1 MMCVP
6 VRLRS
11 PLSCLVML
19 LILTGCSSTYYGA
32 LEKLGIEKREILVDR
47 IDDTRESQ
55 EEAKTQFASA
65 LEQYRSI
72 IDVDGGELE
81 KVYDRL
87 NAEYQRCERDAE
99 EVSARIEAVE
109 SVAEDLF
116 DEWDDEIDDFADA
129 GMARQSRKLLN
140 ETRSEYAVMLQA
152 MQRAELSMEP
162 VLTILKDHVP
172 FLRHNLNARAIGSL
186 QGELNTIEQ
195 ATASLIADMEESIA
209 EASRFMDSMR

>member
-1 MMCVP
+1 MMRCFRVC
-6 VRLRS
+6 LRTLL
-11 PLSCLVML
+11 PCLVL
-19 LILTGCSSTYYGA
+19 LPILAGCSSTYYGA

-87 NAEYQRCERDAE
+87 NAEYQRCER
-99 EVSARIEAVE
+99 
-109 SVAEDLF
+109 
-116 DEWDDEIDDFADA
+116 EWDGEIDDFADA

-152 MQRAELSMEP
+152 MQRAERSMEP
-162 VLTILKDHVP
+162 VLTILKDHVT

-209 EASRFMDSMR
+209 EASRFMDSMQ

>member
-116 DEWDDEIDDFADA
+116 DEWDGEIDDFADA

-152 MQRAELSMEP
+152 MQRAE
-162 VLTILKDHVP
+162 
-172 FLRHNLNARAIGSL
+172 
-186 QGELNTIEQ
+186 
-195 ATASLIADMEESIA
+195 
-209 EASRFMDSMR
+209 

>member
-1 MMCVP
+1 MICVS

-11 PLSCLVML
+11 SLSCLVML
-19 LILTGCSSTYYGA
+19 SILTGCSSAYYGA

-99 EVSARIEAVE
+99 EVAARIEAVE

-116 DEWDDEIDDFADA
+116 DEWDDEIGDFADA

-152 MQRAELSMEP
+152 MQRAERSMEP
-162 VLTILKDHVP
+162 VLTILKDHVT

-209 EASRFMDSMR
+209 EASRFMDSMQ